1 MNVGKNIKNRRE
13 ELGMTADQLAEKIGK
28 NRATV
33 YRYENGDIE
42 NLPTSV
48 LVPIAEVL
56 RCTPAYL
63 MGWTDS
69 EEDRPEEALAESDAE
84 LLDKFHRLSAEQQA
98 LVLATID
105 ALLRK

>member
-1 MNVGKNIKNRRE
+1 MDIGKNIKKRRE
-13 ELGMTADQLAEKIGK
+13 ELGLSADALAERIGK
-28 NRATV
+28 NRTTI

-48 LVPIAEVL
+48 LVPIAEAL
-56 RCTPAYL
+56 LCTPAYL

-69 EEDRPEEALAESDAE
+69 PYDRQPERQAEEDAALIA
-84 LLDKFHRLSAEQQA
+84 KFHALEQTNQK
-98 LVLATID
+98 LVLDLIN